1 MLSLAEIIPHLG
13 RYCEITTRSGRLFG
27 ELIRIST
34 ALFMVRSSRTVARA
48 PTTVSVDDIVEVRD
62 LKTPR
67 S

>member
-13 RYCEITTRSGRLFG
+13 RYCEVTTRGGTLFG

-34 ALFMVRSSRTVARA
+34 ALFMVRSTWPAAQA
-48 PTTVSVDDIVEVRD
+48 PSTVSADEIVEVRD
-62 LKTPR
+62 LENPR

>member
-13 RYCEITTRSGRLFG
+13 RYCEVTTVSGRLFG

-34 ALFMVRSSRTVARA
+34 ALFMVRSTWPAAQA
-48 PTTVSVDDIVEVRD
+48 PSTVSAHEIVEVRD